1 MYFFQY
7 KPLKEKLSNRSL
19 SDREAL
25 PYLVLFS
32 ALVALIGGVP
42 IVEGFNEFDAISVCL
57 SVIFAI
63 GGTCYV
69 YQQNGGKEG
78 FNLIQKYVVLGWVVT
93 FRCLLVFLSVMIA
106 VVIIAVV
113 LEIGETGET
122 ETSGFEVVLTA
133 LFELIVYQ
141 RLGRHIRD
149 TKNMATEQVSQ
160 PPQLNSVR

>member
-1 MYFFQY
+1 MYFVRY
-7 KPLKEKLSNRSL
+7 HSLKEKLRSRAL

-25 PYLVLFS
+25 PYLVLLI

-78 FNLIQKYVVLGWVVT
+78 FDLIQKYVVLGWVVIP
-93 FRCLLVFLSVMIA
+93 FL
-106 VVIIAVV
+106 
-113 LEIGETGET
+113 
-122 ETSGFEVVLTA
+122 
-133 LFELIVYQ
+133 
-141 RLGRHIRD
+141 
-149 TKNMATEQVSQ
+149 
-160 PPQLNSVR
+160 